1 MAAPATASDDPR
13 WHLVARRASTT
24 EFVYAVRTTGIV
36 CRVGCASR
44 RPRPEN
50 VEFFD
55 DVEDAV
61 RAGFRPCR
69 RCRPDAQDPQAA
81 FVADIAQRARAMRAG
96 GADMAETARCL
107 HVSERHLRRILR
119 VAQTLADTPAD
130 TGEAS

>member
-1 MAAPATASDDPR
+1 MI
-13 WHLVARRASTT
+13 ARVPTD

-81 FVADIAQRARAMRAG
+81 FVVDVVQRAGALRASG
-96 GADMAETARCL
+96 FGVADTARAL
-107 HVSERHLRRILR
+107 HLSERHLRRILR
-119 VAQTLADTPAD
+119 DAARR
-130 TGEAS
+130 EAS